1 MVIIVI
7 NIPVEAHY
15 SIILV
20 VPYYGP
26 LFEID
31 SIIIAHPLRFKSK
44 PALQVSFKAF
54 NDLRESYDLVL
65 ILMIFGAYLPPAIID
80 VP

>member
-7 NIPVEAHY
+7 NIPVEAYY

-26 LFEID
+26 LVEID
-31 SIIIAHPLRFKSK
+31 RIIITDPPRFKSK
-44 PALQVSFKAF
+44 PAKQVSFKAI
-54 NDLRESYDLVL
+54 NDLRKSYGLVI
-65 ILMIFGAYLPPAIID
+65 ILMIFGTYLPPTIIGI
-80 VP
+80 P